1 MCSDA
6 PKHPFRVTSSAD
18 RGGPPLTGRQKQV
31 LGALDRLC
39 PTSGSDCDARAV
51 ATATGLRLGGI
62 VVILNSLVDKRLVT
76 RFDEEDALFWTPT
89 FDGRSRVR
97 RFRKA
102 STDTS
107 AGPANKPAPGP
118 A

>member
-1 MCSDA
+1 MSTDA
-6 PKHPFRVTSSAD
+6 PKHPFRVTRSAD
-18 RGGPPLTGRQKQV
+18 RGGPPLTRPQQQV

-62 VVILNSLVDKRLVT
+62 VVILHSLVDKRLVR
-76 RFDEEDALFWTPT
+76 RFDEGDELFWTPT

-97 RFRKA
+97 NFRRAAA
-102 STDTS
+102 SE
-107 AGPANKPAPGP
+107 PAPDP
-118 A
+118 T